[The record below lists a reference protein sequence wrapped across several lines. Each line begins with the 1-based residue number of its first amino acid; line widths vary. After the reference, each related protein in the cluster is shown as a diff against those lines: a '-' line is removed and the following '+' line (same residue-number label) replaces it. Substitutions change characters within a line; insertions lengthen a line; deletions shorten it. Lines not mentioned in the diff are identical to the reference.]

1 MLFRIQPLF
10 SLFLRRIPIF
20 QSRISASSNA
30 PRSDEDW
37 KDDQNTKDKTENET
51 HDDEANISS
60 MIGPYV
66 SSKQVAFHTGQFDSE
81 HIKKKNKQA
90 FLVWIFLIN
99 FIEETLCVSIR
110 MSLKHIKFNFQIV
123 VVMWNLS
130 ELHFDV

>member
-20 QSRISASSNA
+20 QTRIYASSNS

-37 KDDQNTKDKTENET
+37 EQDPNTKDKTETDET
-51 HDDEANISS
+51 HENEANIAS

-81 HIKKKNKQA
+81 QIKKKNKQA
-90 FLVWIFLIN
+90 FLVCIFLRN
-99 FIEETLCVSIR
+99 FFED
-110 MSLKHIKFNFQIV
+110 
-123 VVMWNLS
+123 NL
-130 ELHFDV
+130 